1 MKKLVFSLFF
11 IAILLSATAQ
21 ESGIRFFHGSWDEA
35 VTLAKKEKKK
45 IFIDFFTEW
54 CGPCRM
60 ISPIIDELAGEYE
73 GRAVIGKCDVDNND
87 DIVGKFMVRNIPTI
101 VFIKGGQVVD
111 KQVGACTKADLVKKL
126 EKLL

>member
-1 MKKLVFSLFF
+1 MAL
-11 IAILLSATAQ
+11 AITKDNFEEISASQ
-21 ESGIRFFHGSWDEA
+21 LP
-35 VTLAKKEKKK
+35 VV
-45 IFIDFFTEW
+45 IDFWAEW

-73 GRAVIGKCDVDNND
+73 GRAIIGKCDVDNND

-101 VFIKGGQVVD
+101 VFIKVGQVGD